1 MRIKLDTEDG
11 IEITSIDEFMKEI
24 SNLNQSKKDPNA
36 QIFFRG
42 QAVDYWDIRPSIF
55 RNQMLSVEH
64 NLMSEPL
71 RQIPNEFNNL
81 GDSFEI
87 MEKYQ
92 HYGMCTRLLD
102 ITTNPLVAL
111 YFSCE
116 HYEKE
121 QYQDSESKDIEMV
134 SPQGIVYFKEEN
146 MPRKYNDL
154 DVKILSKMAS
164 YDMNNGCT
172 LEEIIDTLYEDK
184 VISLDKKKNWLEV
197 ENGVLE
203 FIHICQNVCT
213 VLPIMNNDRLI
224 RQSGAFL
231 LPGKF
236 VIFNRGSN
244 LNKAIITKAEANLRD
259 EFDSNFFYVNDDN
272 KEKIR
277 EELENCNIS
286 EAHLFPE
293 LEYQLKS
300 IRKHNESLKRSV
312 SYFEKFQNI
321 SKEEYVGSE
330 EIKEEYDEDKL
341 KIAISE
347 ENLGEKVSKDIE
359 QIFLDNQEVD
369 WLKRQSI
376 ISRIKIQISKIL
388 INNNYEKED
397 ADKVAKRIIDKA
409 IHSKAR

>member
-1 MRIKLDTEDG
+1 MHMILNTDNG
-11 IEITSIDEFMKEI
+11 IEVTSVDEYMKEI
-24 SNLNQSKKDPNA
+24 SNLNQNKKDPNA

-55 RNQMLSVEH
+55 RDQMLSVEH

-71 RQIPNEFNNL
+71 RQIPKEFYNL

-116 HYEKE
+116 RHKE
-121 QYQDSESKDIEMV
+121 EEYVDSETKDIEML

-146 MPRKYNDL
+146 MPLKYNDL
-154 DVKILSKMAS
+154 DVRILSKMAN
-164 YDMNNGCT
+164 YNMNNSCT
-172 LEEIIDTLYEDK
+172 LEEVVCSLYKDK
-184 VISLDKKKNWLEV
+184 VISIDQKKKWLE
-197 ENGVLE
+197 ENGMLE
-203 FIHICQNVCT
+203 FIHICQSVCT

-236 VIFNRGSN
+236 VISSRGAD
-244 LNKAIITKAEANLRD
+244 LKEAIITKAEASLRD
-259 EFDSNFFYVNDDN
+259 EFDEIFFYVSDDN

-277 EELENCNIS
+277 VELENCNIS
-286 EAHLFPE
+286 EAYLFPE

-300 IRKHNESLKRSV
+300 IRKHNEQLRRAV
-312 SYFEKFQNI
+312 SSFEKFENINRNSVDIEKLDDKYSVDKLKMAINEEDLGDKI
-321 SKEEYVGSE
+321 SKE
-330 EIKEEYDEDKL
+330 
-341 KIAISE
+341 
-347 ENLGEKVSKDIE
+347 IE
-359 QIFLDNQEVD
+359 SIFLNNQKVD
-369 WLKRQSI
+369 WMKRESV
-376 ISRIKIQISKIL
+376 ISRIKIQICKTLMENSYKKI
-388 INNNYEKED
+388 D
-397 ADKVAKRIIDKA
+397 AERVAKTIIHKV
-409 IHSKAR
+409 IYNK